1 MEIKE
6 SLKFRFSV
14 EMISKKDIVFN
25 GNNISNFKSSAYN
38 ELFNYLY
45 PKLKVDP
52 L

>member
-14 EMISKKDIVFN
+14 EMISNIVFN